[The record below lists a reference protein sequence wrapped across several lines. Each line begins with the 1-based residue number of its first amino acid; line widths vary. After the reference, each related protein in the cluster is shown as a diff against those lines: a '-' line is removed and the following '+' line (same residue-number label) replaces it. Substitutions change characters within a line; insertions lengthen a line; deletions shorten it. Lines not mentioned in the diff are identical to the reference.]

1 MRNAGKWGIAAA
13 LIIGFGVAALA
24 DDSLDKDTK
33 DTKDTKSSKS
43 KKGPP
48 QWRTTPVWAKASNW
62 YGPVGEESK
71 PDPKKPADK
80 KANGKPAKEPAAPAV
95 AAKPAGAGDAV
106 VRSPEEAEF
115 LRRSEACLKL
125 REIALRNNDPELL
138 RRAEQLDEKAWAA
151 YSQRLATKPGDDKFD
166 SDEQALD
173 HLLSPGKDDKSKSS
187 SKIHSVPG
195 QDNSR
200 QASLREGK

>member
-1 MRNAGKWGIAAA
+1 MRKVGKWGIAAA
-13 LIIGFGVAALA
+13 LIAGFGVAAALA
-24 DDSLDKDTK
+24 DDTSDTK
-33 DTKDTKSSKS
+33 DSKS

-48 QWRTTPVWAKASNW
+48 QWRSTPVWAKAYNW
-62 YGPVGEESK
+62 FGPPGEEAK
-71 PDPKKPADK
+71 TDPKKAGDKKPNDK
-80 KANGKPAKEPAAPAV
+80 KADHKLGKEPAAPAT
-95 AAKPAGAGDAV
+95 AAKPAGTGDAV

-138 RRAEQLDEKAWAA
+138 RRADQLDEKAWAA
-151 YSQRLATKPGDDKFD
+151 YSQRISTKSAGDKFE
-166 SDEQALD
+166 SDEETLD
-173 HLLSPGKDDKSKSS
+173 RFLSPGRDEKPSKSS

-200 QASLREGK
+200 QASLKEGM